1 MYIYTRV
8 YCMCCVCAAC
18 ALCKPTSVCFFCVCV
33 CELPIVVLFV
43 LGCLLKTLLLWQK
56 NQEHNRSVRTV
67 CVCCVCACCVC
78 SACCVCVCC
87 ACAFH
92 VRACAVGCQCCICVN
107 VLVSQVNRIRHTKN

>member
-1 MYIYTRV
+1 MVCAVVYIYTRV

-43 LGCLLKTLLLWQK
+43 LGCLLKTLSLWQK

-67 CVCCVCACCVC
+67 CLLCVCMLSVQCMLCVSVLCVC
-78 SACCVCVCC
+78 ISC
-87 ACAFH
+87 AC
-92 VRACAVGCQCCICVN
+92 VRCGLPVLYMCERVG
-107 VLVSQVNRIRHTKN
+107 VSSK

>member
-1 MYIYTRV
+1 MYVVCDVVYIYTRV

-43 LGCLLKTLLLWQK
+43 LGCLLKTLILWQK

-67 CVCCVCACCVC
+67 CLLCVCMLSVQCMLCVSVLCVC
-78 SACCVCVCC
+78 ISC
-87 ACAFH
+87 AC
-92 VRACAVGCQCCICVN
+92 VRCGLPVLYMCERVG
-107 VLVSQVNRIRHTKN
+107 VSSK